1 MADALVFQALS
12 YGVVGLLALAALVV
26 SVVSLRK
33 ETISEQPLHG
43 LISVLLL
50 LAALCASIALFAA
63 YIHFLQVSSILL
75 RWETA
80 AFTFTNERHLNI
92 APTSFN
98 P

>member
-26 SVVSLRK
+26 CVVSLRK

-43 LISVLLL
+43 LIPVLLL
-50 LAALCASIALFAA
+50 LAALCASIALLAA
-63 YIHFLQVSSILL
+63 YIQFQQATSTML
-75 RWETA
+75 RPDTA
-80 AFTFTNERHLNI
+80 AFTSDCPELVNFAAT
-92 APTSFN
+92 AFN